1 MSATQISFTA
11 FALAAFADNTRSIAV
26 LGGVDTH
33 QVVSVVLCAP
43 PVTQAASVL
52 VAQPVA
58 ADGGECIQPH
68 ADYAEFDRLMVLANE
83 TFCPPFADCWS
94 RGGYVLAALA
104 NCVAPQSDSSRS
116 QSERLASLR
125 YMAAECIGA
134 GC

>member
-1 MSATQISFTA
+1 MSATQISFVE
-11 FALAAFADNTRSIAV
+11 FALTEQALCTPSVALPVAAVA
-26 LGGVDTH
+26 
-33 QVVSVVLCAP
+33 AP
-43 PVTQAASVL
+43 C
-52 VAQPVA
+52 VA

-68 ADYAEFDRLMVLANE
+68 ADYAGFDRLIALANE